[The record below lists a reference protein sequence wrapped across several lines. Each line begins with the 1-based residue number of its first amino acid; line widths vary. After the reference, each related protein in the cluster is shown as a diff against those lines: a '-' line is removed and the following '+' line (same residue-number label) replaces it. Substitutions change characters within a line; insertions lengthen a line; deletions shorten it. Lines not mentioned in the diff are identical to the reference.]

1 MTVDIWESV
10 TRVWTICVP
19 RDRQRFMERDK
30 GVHSITDP
38 RADCSGPLHATDSW
52 NFGTL
57 IYEIFNGAFSN
68 AEQLNNKGVIPQVRI
83 LFNDVS
89 KE

>member
-1 MTVDIWESV
+1 VIKEY
-10 TRVWTICVP
+10 IP
-19 RDRQRFMERDK
+19 AHIPEL
-30 GVHSITDP
+30 I
-38 RADCSGPLHATDSW
+38 CSGPLHATDSW

-68 AEQLNNKGVIPQVRI
+68 AEQLNNKGVIPQVRT
-83 LFNDVS
+83 LSNGVS